1 MYHLIFKI
9 GTKWYKVVQNDTRV
23 KFMKITL
30 NKRKL
35 KDGRISL
42 SIEYYRG
49 SEISNEGKRKHL
61 RSFENLDTYLLPD
74 PKTPKEKKENKEKL
88 EIAEGVL
95 AIRKAEYLQG
105 KFDLKNTTKSKRT
118 FLNYFDEKTEE
129 KNREDS
135 LKNYGNWFSTLKHL
149 RNVVSPNMTFDEID
163 DTFIKRVK
171 NYFDFEAKTK
181 SDLPLSQNSKYS
193 YFNKFKAALRS
204 AFDDGYLT
212 INYATKIKS
221 FEQAESQREYLT
233 FDELQALAKTE
244 CKYDYLKRAFLFS
257 CLTGLRWSD
266 INQLVWFKVRDE
278 GDISRINFRQ
288 EKTEG
293 VEYLYI
299 SLQARELLG
308 ERQDL
313 SERVFK
319 GLKYSMTF
327 NTEIT
332 RWCNRAGVHKHITFH
347 SARHTNAVLLLEN
360 GADIYTVSK
369 RLGHKEIRTT
379 AIYAKIVDKKMK
391 EAATII
397 PTLNLEL

>member
-1 MYHLIFKI
+1 
-9 GTKWYKVVQNDTRV
+9 
-23 KFMKITL
+23 MKISL

-49 SEISNEGKRKHL
+49 SEINNEGKRKHL

-88 EIAEGVL
+88 EFAEGVL

-129 KNREDS
+129 KNTEDS

-149 RNVVSPNMTFDEID
+149 RNVVSPNMTFEEID
-163 DTFIKRVK
+163 DAFIKKVK

-181 SDLPLSQNSKYS
+181 SDLLLSQNSKYS

-212 INYATKIKS
+212 INYAAKIKS

-244 CKYDYLKRAFLFS
+244 CKYDHLKRAFLFS
-257 CLTGLRWSD
+257 CLAGMRWSD
-266 INQLVWFKVRDE
+266 INTLVWSEVRDE

-299 SLQARELLG
+299 SPQARELLG

-397 PTLNLEL
+397 PNINLNY

>member
-1 MYHLIFKI
+1 
-9 GTKWYKVVQNDTRV
+9 
-23 KFMKITL
+23 MKITL

-88 EIAEGVL
+88 EFAEGVL

-212 INYATKIKS
+212 INYAAKIKS

-257 CLTGLRWSD
+257 CLAGMRWSD
-266 INQLVWFKVRDE
+266 INTLVWSEVRDE

-299 SLQARELLG
+299 SPQARKLLG

-332 RWCNRAGVHKHITFH
+332 RWCNRAGVLKHITFH

-391 EAATII
+391 EAANII

>member
-1 MYHLIFKI
+1 M
-9 GTKWYKVVQNDTRV
+9 KV
-23 KFMKITL
+23 TL
-30 NKRKL
+30 KQKKL
-35 KDGRISL
+35 KDGKISL
-42 SIEYYRG
+42 YIEYYKG
-49 SEISNEGKRKHL
+49 STTDVAGNRKHL
-61 RSFENLDTYLLPD
+61 RDFEYLKLYLHSNP
-74 PKTPKEKKENKEKL
+74 TTQKEKKENKEAL
-88 EIAEGVL
+88 ELAENIL
-95 AIRKAEYLQG
+95 AIRKANYVQG
-105 KFDLKNTTKSKRT
+105 KFGLKNTTKSKRT

-129 KNREDS
+129 KQQEDS
-135 LKNYGNWFSTLKHL
+135 SNNYGNWFSTLKHL
-149 RNVVSPNMTFDEID
+149 KNIVSPNMTFEEID
-163 DTFIKRVK
+163 DAFIKRVK

-212 INYATKIKS
+212 INYAAKIKS

-299 SLQARELLG
+299 SPQARELLG